1 MKDMAKSRILTDI
14 YKEILPH
21 LLDTFRDSYSTSVR
35 EITQTAHLSTVSPKG
50 ARSLTCFLTAA
61 GSQTSSWLRS
71 ATAASRFPFNFVTEG
86 KSEHQE
92 ILTC

>member
-14 YKEILPH
+14 YQEILPH

-50 ARSLTCFLTAA
+50 ARSLTCSFAAA
-61 GSQTSSWLRS
+61 GSQTSSWLGS
-71 ATAASRFPFNFVTEG
+71 TTAASRFPFNFVAEG